1 MDRQLAERMVG
12 AACLLAV
19 LVLVVPAVLDGNQEP
34 ASTGPEP
41 VLPEVRDLRRHTLSL
56 DSEER
61 VPPVPVLP
69 DRPGEAAGTLPE
81 DEVPA
86 GLTAAPV
93 ELPDAT
99 PSAPVAAPAT
109 EKSAAAAPASADKT
123 VAAAPVAEAPA
134 PPAPAPSAEA
144 QAPPDAGQWYVQ
156 LGVFSNRQNAE
167 GLKKKLVAAGFEATI
182 RKSNRGLRVLVG
194 PRADRDAAV
203 ALAGKLKAEGYAGQ
217 VTRP

>member
-93 ELPDAT
+93 ELPDMSPAAAVA
-99 PSAPVAAPAT
+99 APEAEKTAVAAPAT
-109 EKSAAAAPASADKT
+109 ADKA
-123 VAAAPVAEAPA
+123 VAAAPVAAAPD
-134 PPAPAPSAEA
+134 PAAAAEA
-144 QAPPDAGQWYVQ
+144 QVPRGAGEWYVQ
-156 LGVFSNRQNAE
+156 LGSFSSRQNAE

-182 RKSNRGLRVLVG
+182 RKSEKTPLLRVLVG

-203 ALAGKLKAEGYAGQ
+203 ALAAKLKAAGYAGQ